1 MEVCE
6 ATLQELTG
14 QTGCVWV
21 EPMLENMIGP
31 GYLTFY
37 SILLR
42 FLIKYHNFW
51 QANRDF
57 SFFIYLLF
65 YVLRIIKLERKGGRL
80 I

>member
-21 EPMLENMIGP
+21 GQMLENMIGP

-57 SFFIYLLF
+57 SFFYLFTFLCIED
-65 YVLRIIKLERKGGRL
+65 YKA
-80 I
+80 

>member
-1 MEVCE
+1 MEACE
-6 ATLQELTG
+6 ATPQDLTG
-14 QTGCVWV
+14 QTGCVRPG
-21 EPMLENMIGP
+21 PMLENMIGP

-42 FLIKYHNFW
+42 PLIKYHKFW

-57 SFFIYLLF
+57 SFFIY
-65 YVLRIIKLERKGGRL
+65 VLRTIKLERKGGRL